1 LSWWQKLLKT
11 LNQSIC
17 RQNRHTKLQPTFL
30 ITFIIKNT
38 RKTPLF
44 ENQCGFR
51 PKHSTIDE
59 VAKFTF
65 HVMTSIENKHS
76 TIAVLL
82 DLSKAFDT
90 IYHQII
96 LNKLDHYGIWGIA
109 LDWFRNYPWKRSQLV
124 SYCGAQ
130 SRCHD
135 VTCGVPQV
143 SILGPLLFI
152 IYRHDLPNSLPYS
165 RWILFAGDMTIYQT
179 NQNENN
185 LCTDIEMIWM
195 FWPSGSMR
203 INYLS
208 TYKERNFFSPEA

>member
-1 LSWWQKLLKT
+1 MKYSTVFLCKQDT
-11 LNQSIC
+11 LY
-17 RQNRHTKLQPTFL
+17 
-30 ITFIIKNT
+30 
-38 RKTPLF
+38 
-44 ENQCGFR
+44 ENQYGFR
-51 PKHSTIDE
+51 PKHSTIDA

-109 LDWFRNYPWKRSQLV
+109 LDWFRNYPWKRSQPV

-143 SILGPLLFI
+143 SILESLLFI
-152 IYRHDLPNSLPYS
+152 IYTNDLPNSLSYS
-165 RWILFAGDMTIYQT
+165 QCILFTDDTTIYHT
-179 NQNENN
+179 NQSETN
-185 LCTDIEMIWM
+185 LCTDIENDLNVLAQW
-195 FWPSGSMR
+195 FYV
-203 INYLS
+203 NKLS
-208 TYKERNFFSPEA
+208 LNVQNIKLIYI